1 MNKKL
6 FALLVFLALWVSS
19 GIEIYNAEQYHRI
32 KSSSWNRVKIE
43 TIEDFLIFT
52 KKQDEEK
59 SKKEREESFRKVN
72 EFWGRKFKNREEQ
85 LKALFESPAWLGEV
99 ERVNKKY
106 GDRKVERVGAEIW
119 VYEKEIIRYSFE
131 EIATETVVRGFI
143 NAMLSGSLGL
153 LGMVFLYNVCL
164 VCLSIVGI
172 KRRLNVTIWDGIIVG
187 SIIAFVVVLISAIG
201 KA

>member
-6 FALLVFLALWVSS
+6 FALLIFLSLWLVS
-19 GIEIYNAEQYHRI
+19 GIEIYYAEQYYRR
-32 KSSSWNRVKIE
+32 KDTLWNKVKTE
-43 TIEDFLIFT
+43 TLEDFLIFA
-52 KKQDEEK
+52 KKQDKEK
-59 SKKEREESFRKVN
+59 SKGEKEESFREVN

-143 NAMLSGSLGL
+143 NAMLSGGLGL

-164 VCLSIVGI
+164 VCLGIVGI
-172 KRRLNVTIWDGIIVG
+172 KRRLNVTIWDGIIIG